1 MERRQFLKGLMVAGV
16 ATVAL
21 SASAAWAD
29 TVPRQPIEY
38 AFGSA
43 IKTSTGVAGS
53 DPRLI
58 SYYARVSTE
67 MNAYAGGQGA
77 SWLRTFGRTA
87 KGLTGLAGRLVFGR
101 IGQAIMLA
109 SVVWDVAAS
118 IWSWYQAEQAEQ
130 TAIKSCQ
137 VGGACRIVNSSGVT
151 EYYTHTRENV
161 SSSSSMSLYG
171 ANGGNKWSAVIT
183 TAAPSGANYT
193 YDVWWKYIGS
203 GAFDPN
209 YVIPTQTPT
218 STNGLTTQNIE
229 DLLRAQGD
237 AALLDKVMF
246 ANLLNALNAKI
257 VADPATASDVKQ
269 IADMIAAKPITSA
282 DVGYQTGLEPRVSDL
297 VGLTPTTRPISIGDP
312 ATDPSGQPTPEPS
325 PSASSTTTTTLDG
338 PVEVSNMPDF
348 TAPADPDWPSITPV
362 DWWPNPFT
370 APTLDATC
378 VNPSSSLASLG
389 NVTIP
394 ICDMVDLM
402 APVLRPLVSGVA
414 LVGAGK
420 IIMDV

>member
-1 MERRQFLKGLMVAGV
+1 MDRRQFLKGVMAAGV
-16 ATVAL
+16 ASVAL
-21 SASAAWAD
+21 SSGAARAE

-43 IKTSTGVAGS
+43 IKNSTGVAGN

-58 SYYARVSTE
+58 SYYARVSSE
-67 MNAYAGGQGA
+67 MNTYAGGQGA
-77 SWLRTFGRTA
+77 SWLRTLGRSA

-101 IGQAIMLA
+101 VGQAIMLA

-130 TAIKSCQ
+130 TAIKACQ
-137 VGGACRIVNSSGVT
+137 TGGACRIVNSSGVV
-151 EYYTHTRENV
+151 EYYTHTRETA
-161 SSSSSMSLYG
+161 SSSSSFSLYG

-183 TAAPSGANYT
+183 QAAASGSNYT

-209 YVIPTQTPT
+209 YIIPTQTPT

-229 DLLRAQGD
+229 ELLRAQGD

-246 ANLLNALNAKI
+246 ANVLNALNTKI
-257 VADPATASDVKQ
+257 RNDTGTASDVKQ
-269 IADMIAAKPITSA
+269 IADMIAVKPITSA
-282 DVGYQTGLEPRVSDL
+282 DVGFQTGAEPRVSDL
-297 VGLTPTTRPISIGDP
+297 VGLTPISRAISIGDP
-312 ATDPSGQPTPEPS
+312 ATDATGTPSPEPTVTPS
-325 PSASSTTTTTLDG
+325 PTSTTSIDG
-338 PVEVSNMPDF
+338 PVTVSNMPDM
-348 TAPADPDWPSITPV
+348 TPPATPDWPTITPV

-370 APTLDATC
+370 APTLNASC

-394 ICDMVDLM
+394 LCDMVDLM
-402 APVLRPLVSGVA
+402 APVLRPLVAGVA

>member
-1 MERRQFLKGLMVAGV
+1 MERRQFLKGVMAAGV
-16 ATVAL
+16 ASVAL
-21 SASAAWAD
+21 SSGVAWAQSN
-29 TVPRQPIEY
+29 PRQPIEY

-58 SYYARVSTE
+58 SYYSRVSSE
-67 MNAYAGGQGA
+67 MNTYAGGQGA

-87 KGLTGLAGRLVFGR
+87 KGLTSLAGRLVFGR
-101 IGQAIMLA
+101 VGQAIMLA

-130 TAIKSCQ
+130 TAIKSCN

-183 TAAPSGANYT
+183 TAAPSGSNYT

-203 GAFDPN
+203 GAFDPA
-209 YVIPTQTPT
+209 YVVPTQTPT

-237 AALLDKVMF
+237 SALLDKVMF
-246 ANLLNALNAKI
+246 ANMLNALNAKI
-257 VADPATASDVKQ
+257 AADPSTASDVKQ
-269 IADMIAAKPITSA
+269 IADMITAKPIVSS
-282 DVGYQTGLEPRVSDL
+282 DVGFQTGNEPRVSDL

-312 ATDPSGQPTPEPS
+312 ATDPSGEPTPTPT
-325 PSASSTTTTTLDG
+325 PTATGGTTTLSG
-338 PVEVSNMPDF
+338 PVEVSNMPDMSVP
-348 TAPADPDWPSITPV
+348 TLPDFPDITPV

-389 NVTIP
+389 SVTIP
-394 ICDMVDLM
+394 LCDMVDLM
-402 APVLRPLVSGVA
+402 APVLRPLVAGVA

-420 IIMDV
+420 IILDV